1 MNGQTLI
8 LSGDRQRQLAKSLID
23 RAPPMAVLNIREAK
37 RTNDQNAKWHAMI
50 SDIARAKP
58 DGRVYDVPTWK
69 ALLMSDAG
77 FKPIFQPS
85 LDGQGVV
92 PIGFKSSRLRK
103 SEFSDLIEA
112 TFAFGAR
119 HNVVWSSDE
128 GNGE

>member
-8 LSGDRQRQLAKSLID
+8 LGGDRSRQIAHQLVDK
-23 RAPPMAVLNIREAK
+23 APFGAVLNIQEEK
-37 RTNDQNAKWHAMI
+37 RSNDQNAKWHAMI

-77 FKPIFQPS
+77 FQPIFQPS
-85 LDGQGVV
+85 LDGRSVI
-92 PIGFKSSRLRK
+92 PIGFKSSRLKK

-112 TFAFGAR
+112 TFAYGAR
-119 HNVVWSSDE
+119 HGVVWSV
-128 GNGE
+128 GE